1 MHFFN
6 SRVNS
11 STFEQLSL
19 MVRALALGH
28 GLLFTPA
35 HAEEDWLMRSQTLL
49 SNVAGQNQPEW
60 LTNNPYQAEARQQ
73 ALAVINASKP
83 VVMNAQAAG
92 NNLTKTHKSEKPLR
106 VLFISFSLGETA
118 LKGIFAEASGLDD
131 VLLVLRGPQP
141 QQKLP
146 NLFRDLKR
154 LLKDVDPLPNI
165 VIDPARFQRWGVT
178 SVPEMVI
185 EEQGN
190 ATLRVQGVTSLSWL
204 KTKQETLRL
213 GDLGRLG
220 AVYPIAE
227 IDLLAEIKRRLAGIN
242 WTEKKH
248 QALARFWKNRHFE
261 ILPTA
266 TENQN
271 RSIDL
276 TVTAPRDL
284 RSPNGTLIITAGQT
298 VNPLDQLAFGLCV
311 IVFDATEK
319 KQIET
324 ARHLTCKDKQ
334 ARPMYLATQ
343 VPREDGWAVLKTLET
358 TLQLPVYLLTPDVRH
373 RFQLQHVP
381 ALIEQAGNRLMVR
394 ERTVLDSPGD
404 NKS

>member
-11 STFEQLSL
+11 SSFELLSL

-28 GLLFTPA
+28 GLLFTPV
-35 HAEEDWLMRSQTLL
+35 HAEEDWLVRSQTLL

-146 NLFRDLKR
+146 DLFRDLKR

-204 KTKQETLRL
+204 KTKQETRRL

-266 TENQN
+266 TENQD

-404 NKS
+404 NKL

>member
-11 STFEQLSL
+11 STFEQLSF

-28 GLLFTPA
+28 GLLFTPV
-35 HAEEDWLMRSQTLL
+35 HAEEDWLVRSQTLL
-49 SNVAGQNQPEW
+49 SNVAGQNQPAW

-146 NLFRDLKR
+146 DLFRDLKR

-227 IDLLAEIKRRLAGIN
+227 IDLLTEIKRRLAGIN

-266 TENQN
+266 TENQD

>member
-28 GLLFTPA
+28 GLLFTPV
-35 HAEEDWLMRSQTLL
+35 HAEEDWLVRSQTLL

-146 NLFRDLKR
+146 DLFRDLKR

-266 TENQN
+266 TENQD

>member
-11 STFEQLSL
+11 SSFEQLSL

-28 GLLFTPA
+28 GLLFTPV
-35 HAEEDWLMRSQTLL
+35 HAEEDWLVRSQTLL

-83 VVMNAQAAG
+83 VVMNAQAEG

-146 NLFRDLKR
+146 DLFRDLKR

-266 TENQN
+266 TENQD